1 MWRESKITRVSIMSE
16 SVRTTQLTENDAFGS
31 RLETKENR
39 IIIRTFNRQPQPY
52 WNEPTQTN
60 TTKIH
65 CKQVKEPDSQST
77 NRIRILSG
85 LKSFVFPHWQSCKS
99 QITLTKMCWRISQT
113 PFSQMWVISQHP
125 LTYKQPQ
132 GMLGPGARSP
142 EPRVGLKQVAAD
154 DLWAE
159 VEMFLWDRGS
169 IHASARC
176 WLVDILLEDLY
187 LIWCN
192 CVPEQNSTLS
202 NQTNH
207 EFVLFPLSS

>member
-52 WNEPTQTN
+52 WNDPTQTN

-99 QITLTKMCWRISQT
+99 QITLTKCAEEFLKHPSLRCEWYHSTHWLISSRKACWG
-113 PFSQMWVISQHP
+113 PE
-125 LTYKQPQ
+125 
-132 GMLGPGARSP
+132 PGAQGGAETGWQQMTCEQRWRCFSGTGQHTCFSP
-142 EPRVGLKQVAAD
+142 LLIG
-154 DLWAE
+154 
-159 VEMFLWDRGS
+159 G
-169 IHASARC
+169 HSARGFVFN
-176 WLVDILLEDLY
+176 LV
-187 LIWCN
+187 
-192 CVPEQNSTLS
+192 
-202 NQTNH
+202 
-207 EFVLFPLSS
+207 

>member
-16 SVRTTQLTENDAFGS
+16 IVRTTQLTENDAFGS

-39 IIIRTFNRQPQPY
+39 IITRTFNRQPQPY

-65 CKQVKEPDSQST
+65 SKQVKEPEIQST

-142 EPRVGLKQVAAD
+142 GWGWNRWQQMTCEQRWRCFSGTGAAYMLQPAAD
-154 DLWAE
+154 WWT
-159 VEMFLWDRGS
+159 F
-169 IHASARC
+169 C
-176 WLVDILLEDLY
+176 
-187 LIWCN
+187 
-192 CVPEQNSTLS
+192 
-202 NQTNH
+202 
-207 EFVLFPLSS
+207 